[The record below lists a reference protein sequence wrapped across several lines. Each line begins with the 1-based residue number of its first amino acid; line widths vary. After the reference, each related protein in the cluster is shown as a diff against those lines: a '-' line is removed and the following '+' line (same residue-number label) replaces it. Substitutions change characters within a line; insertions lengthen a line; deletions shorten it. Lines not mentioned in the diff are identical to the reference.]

1 MGTKVL
7 TKVFGTSNERAVK
20 RLLPNVATINALE
33 PQVQALSD
41 EQVRAKTVEFRA
53 RIAKALEGITDADA
67 KIAAEK
73 QALDDILPE
82 AFAVVREAGKRAVN
96 MRHFD
101 VQLVGG
107 MVLHQ
112 GKIAEMK
119 TGEGKTL
126 VATLP
131 VYLNALAGHGV
142 HVVTV
147 NDYLAKRDAE
157 WMGKIYEFLGLT
169 VGVIVHDLDDNQ
181 RRKAYGSD
189 ITYGT
194 NNEFGFDYLR
204 DNMKFELA
212 DCVQRG
218 HYFSIVD
225 EVDSILIDE
234 ARTPLI
240 ISGPT
245 DQTTDKYARVN
256 RIIPQLEE
264 GEEIEKSPEEKILTG
279 DFVVDEKHKTIS
291 VTDEGWE
298 KIEGLLG
305 IGNIADP
312 ENWDLKHHVEV
323 AIKAHSLYKRD
334 VQYVV
339 KDGEVIIVDEFT
351 GRLMPGRR
359 WSDGLH
365 QAVEAKEGVNI
376 RREDQTLATSTFQN
390 YFRLYKKL
398 AGMTG
403 TAETE
408 ASEFG
413 EIYKL
418 DIVVIPTNR
427 PMLRR
432 EYPDV
437 VFRTS
442 KEKYH
447 AVADEIAR
455 LHEEQQ
461 PVLVGTTSIEKSE
474 LLSQILARKGVRHV
488 VLNAKYHEREAEI
501 VAQAGRLGMVTIATN
516 MAGRG
521 TDILLGGNAEFIARQ
536 ELMKKGMARAISAA
550 EGAINPS
557 AGPGMLRFYYQGQEF
572 ETSHEAW
579 DRVYAGHAAATAQE
593 HEAVIAAGGLCILG
607 TERHESRRIDNQL
620 RGRAGRQG
628 DPGAS
633 RFYLSLEDDLMR
645 IFARDWVARL
655 LHNSM
660 EENVP
665 IESRMVSNQIEKAQK
680 AVEGQNFEAR
690 KHLLEYDDVMNKQRE
705 AVYGL
710 RHQLLE
716 GLDQKELI
724 VEDYVPNI
732 MSELLDEF
740 AGEKVHPDQWD
751 VKGLNGKLAEHF
763 GFDLNAEGVD
773 TSQMTRHEL
782 GEAIFER
789 LKARYEAK
797 EELIGQQ
804 AMRFHER
811 MIMLSVIDGL
821 WKDHLLNMD
830 HLKEGIGLR
839 GYGQQ
844 DPLVEYKKESFS
856 MFEGM
861 MERFQEDTV
870 RFLFLM
876 KIVGPDGQPVEVTGR
891 PRGPQTGGAQPG
903 AGPML
908 IRPRGPVPPAPSVAS
923 ADNAAGGNGH
933 RQPGGAPPP
942 VPIPTRAPQTTID
955 ELEREFQRKKQRE
968 LEHARMA
975 GAGDASTPAQ
985 RRTGEKVGRNDPCPC
1000 GSGKKYKKCHGAT
1013 EG

>member
-1 MGTKVL
+1 MIASTL
-7 TKVFGTSNERAVK
+7 TKIFGTSNERVVK
-20 RLLPNVATINALE
+20 RMMPM
-33 PQVQALSD
+33 VQETGSFESAMQGLSD
-41 EQVRAKTVEFRA
+41 EALRAKTDEFRA
-53 RIAKALEGITDADA
+53 RIASRLEGIDDPED
-67 KIAAEK
+67 KAAEEK
-73 QALDDILPE
+73 AALNEILPE
-82 AFAVVREAGKRAVN
+82 AFAVVREAGRRVLQ

-101 VQLVGG
+101 VQLIGG

-131 VYLNALAGHGV
+131 CYLNALAGHGV

-157 WMGKIYEFLGLT
+157 WMGKIYEFLGLS
-169 VGVIVHDLDDNQ
+169 VGVIVHDLDDSQ
-181 RRKAYGSD
+181 RRAAYGAD

-204 DNMKFELA
+204 DNMKFDKN

-218 HYFSIVD
+218 HYFAIVD

-256 RIIPQLEE
+256 RIIPSLEQ
-264 GEEIEKSPEEKILTG
+264 GEEIEKGEEKILTG
-279 DFVVDEKHKTIS
+279 DYVVDEKHKTIS

-298 KIEGLLG
+298 KIEQLLG

-323 AIKAHSLYKRD
+323 AVKAHSLYRRD

-339 KDGEVIIVDEFT
+339 KEGEVIIVDEFT

-365 QAVEAKEGVNI
+365 QAIEAKESVNI
-376 RREDQTLATSTFQN
+376 RREDQTLATITFQN

-398 AGMTG
+398 SGMTG

-408 ASEFG
+408 ATEF
-413 EIYKL
+413 ENIYKL
-418 DIVVIPTNR
+418 DIVVIPTNK
-427 PMLRR
+427 PMRR
-432 EYPDV
+432 LENPDV
-437 VFRTS
+437 VFRTA
-442 KEKYH
+442 KEKYL

-455 LHEEQQ
+455 LNELKQ

-474 LLSQILARKGVRHV
+474 LLSSILQRKGVKHV
-488 VLNAKYHEREAEI
+488 VLNAKFHEREAEI
-501 VAQAGRLGMVTIATN
+501 VAQAGRLAMVTIATN

-521 TDILLGGNAEFIARQ
+521 TDIVLGGNAEFAAKQ
-536 ELMKKGMARAISAA
+536 ELLKKGMAQAVNTAQ
-550 EGAINPS
+550 GAINPM
-557 AGPGMLRFYYQGQEF
+557 AAPGMVRFYYQGQEF
-572 ETSHEAW
+572 ETRQETW
-579 DRVYAGHAAATAQE
+579 DKVFGQYAAAAERE
-593 HEAVIAAGGLCILG
+593 HEEVITAGGLHIVG

-645 IFARDWVARL
+645 IFAKEWVSNLLQRL
-655 LHNSM
+655 GM
-660 EENVP
+660 EEGVP
-665 IESRMVSNQIEKAQK
+665 IESRMITSRIEAAQK
-680 AVEGQNFEAR
+680 AVEAQNFEAR
-690 KHLLEYDDVMNKQRE
+690 KHLLEYDDVMNKQRT

-710 RHQLLE
+710 RNQLLE
-716 GLDQKELI
+716 GLDQRELI
-724 VEDYVPNI
+724 LEDYVATILSAI
-732 MSELLDEF
+732 MDEH
-740 AGEKVHPDQWD
+740 APEAMHPDQWD
-751 VKGLNGKLAEHF
+751 TNGMKTQLLGQFGIDLGKEGIDVDSLN
-763 GFDLNAEGVD
+763 
-773 TSQMTRHEL
+773 RHEL

-789 LKARYEAK
+789 LKEKYALKEAI
-797 EELIGQQ
+797 LGSQT
-804 AMRFHER
+804 MRLHER
-811 MIMLSVIDGL
+811 MVMLSVLDGL

-844 DPLVEYKKESFS
+844 DPLVAYKKESFD

-861 MERFQEDTV
+861 MGKFQEDTV
-870 RFLFLM
+870 RYLFLM
-876 KIVGPDGQPVEVTGR
+876 QIVGPDGQPITEM
-891 PRGPQTGGAQPG
+891 PRRQAPEISSQS
-903 AGPML
+903 
-908 IRPRGPVPPAPSVAS
+908 VPEPAPALPQATFVPVES
-923 ADNAAGGNGH
+923 NGSH
-933 RQPGGAPPP
+933 PAPARQPARPLA
-942 VPIPTRAPQTTID
+942 VPTRAPTTTID
-955 ELEREFQRKKQRE
+955 ALEEEFQRKKKRE
-968 LEHARMA
+968 LEQARMT
-975 GAGDASTPAQ
+975 GANGSSDAKAQQ
-985 RRTGEKVGRNDPCPC
+985 RRTGEKVGRNDLCPC
-1000 GSGKKYKKCHGAT
+1000 GSGKKYKKCHGAS
-1013 EG
+1013 EA